1 MSFSIFFTLDEATR
15 LIGLKPTH
23 KWRVVNFAQGKEYG
37 IKPSVREAA
46 GSGSRR
52 LYELN
57 DICEIAL
64 ALRLLETGLRP
75 KVIGTV
81 ISQLRDNKDS
91 KDLRHLLGS
100 SDLHL
105 AIIRKPKVGKPL
117 NEKREQ
123 VVEWVWEADE
133 AERIRRVHAN
143 CDLIL
148 VSVGGLF
155 SDMDK
160 RVRAKFSPRNR
171 QGWQ

>member
-1 MSFSIFFTLDEATR
+1 MAFSIFFTLDEATQ

-37 IKPSVREAA
+37 IKPSAREAA

-57 DICEIAL
+57 DVCEIAL

-81 ISQLRDNKDS
+81 ISQLREKRDWK
-91 KDLRHLLGS
+91 LRQVLGS

-105 AIIRKPKVGKPL
+105 AIIRKPKIGKPL

-123 VVEWVWEADE
+123 VVEWVWTVDE

-143 CDLIL
+143 CDVIL

-160 RVRAKFSPRNR
+160 RVRTRFSPKV
-171 QGWQ
+171 

>member
-1 MSFSIFFTLDEATR
+1 MPYSIFFTLDDATR
-15 LIGLKPTH
+15 IIGLNPEH

-37 IKPSVREAA
+37 INPSVREAA

-57 DICEIAL
+57 DVCEIAL

-81 ISQLRDNKDS
+81 VSQLRESRD
-91 KDLRHLLGS
+91 DLRHMLSGG
-100 SDLHL
+100 SDLQL
-105 AIIRKPKVGKPL
+105 AIIRKPKIGKPL

-123 VVEWVWEADE
+123 VVEWVWTVDEADE
-133 AERIRRVHAN
+133 IRKVNPN

-160 RVRAKFSPRNR
+160 RVRTKFNPKA
-171 QGWQ
+171 